1 MCRLPFGRPQIFR
14 NRGPQIFPEPS
25 GPMILANRWPHEG
38 GDFAESRP
46 HDAGDRR
53 KRTAPVTGPH
63 ISPHTPAQ
71 PRSQTRTARVAPD
84 PTSGRTTACPGSIG
98 PRAQVRPETSTCPTT
113 AIPRSLVDGSRGS
126 RPIYP
131 GFVVQPVDPLG
142 RTGPVPSSQRAGP
155 VFAQDGSLGRTRRF
169 SDSTSRL
176 SAPTRRPLD
185 RTKTSLGK
193 EHDPP
198 SSPERLDRHDRQAPD
213 LQDKYSSC
221 AVMRST
227 LSTRAT
233 GIAPPHDVDPRLH
246 EPVLSDCVARPVP
259 RPNLDRRIHN
269 PAFSLHGTRPLRP

>member
-1 MCRLPFGRPQIFR
+1 MT
-14 NRGPQIFPEPS
+14 
-25 GPMILANRWPHEG
+25 LANRWPHEG

-46 HDAGDRR
+46 QDAGDRR
-53 KRTAPVTGPH
+53 KRRTRVTGRH
-63 ISPHTPAQ
+63 ISLHTPAQ
-71 PRSQTRTARVAPD
+71 PRSHARTARVAPD
-84 PTSGRTTACPGSIG
+84 QTPGPTTACPGSIG
-98 PRAQVRPETSTCPTT
+98 PRAQVRRETRTSPTT
-113 AIPRSLVDGSRGS
+113 AIPRSLVHQSRGS

-142 RTGPVPSSQRAGP
+142 RTGPVPSSQTAGP
-155 VFAQDGSLGRTRRF
+155 VVAQDGSLGRTRRF

-185 RTKTSLGK
+185 RTKTRSARPR
-193 EHDPP
+193 DPP
-198 SSPERLDRHDRQAPD
+198 SSPERRDLHDHQASD

-227 LSTRAT
+227 LSSRAAA
-233 GIAPPHDVDPRLH
+233 IAPPYDVDPTPH

-269 PAFSLHGTRPLRP
+269 PSFSLHGTRRLRP